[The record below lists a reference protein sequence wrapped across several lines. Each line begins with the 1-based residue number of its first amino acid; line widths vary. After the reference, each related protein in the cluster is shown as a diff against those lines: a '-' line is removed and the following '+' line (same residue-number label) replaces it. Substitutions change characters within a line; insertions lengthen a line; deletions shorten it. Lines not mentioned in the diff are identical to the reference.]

1 MTEEER
7 TRMQHARVI
16 AADMVKLGRQIE
28 RILIENRIPVP
39 QWPWILAMFCS
50 QQLGIHTA
58 EWQALR
64 EQHRGRDLL
73 EGIAETGET
82 GANEDK
88 AAALAKVI
96 LHDGRYFTARF
107 LGYLSM
113 GLRDIQ
119 QEQDTEAALEQTLKA
134 VTD

>member
-7 TRMQHARVI
+7 QRMQHARVI

-119 QEQDTEAALEQTLKA
+119 QEQDTEAALERSFKSG
-134 VTD
+134 TD